1 MVRSILLRIL
11 GAVPVLLLVAVGIFA
26 MLRLAPG
33 DAAAMLAADDASEE
47 DMERLRQQWGLDQP
61 IFVQFGYF
69 LVNAVRLDFGVSFRY
84 GEPVLDIILQR
95 LPATIELALTALVL
109 AIVIAVPLGLITAL
123 RKDSTVDAVGSLVA
137 VAGVSA
143 PAFWVGILLV
153 LFFSAH
159 LSVLPSSGRMPYG
172 INVPQTTGLLVIDSL
187 VHGRFDALRLALLH
201 LVLPAFTIA
210 VGMVGIITRITRSAI
225 IDVGQ
230 EEFVFTAVSKGLSRG
245 QIVRDHLLPNAAI
258 PITTI
263 IGLELGVLISGSI
276 IVEVVFSWPG
286 LGQMLYQAVSVRD
299 IPLVTG
305 VVITYTTIFIFLNI
319 LVDILY
325 VIIDPRLRS
334 GRAI

>member
-47 DMERLRQQWGLDQP
+47 DMERLRQQWGLDRP
-61 IFVQFGYF
+61 ILVQFGYF

>member
-1 MVRSILLRIL
+1 MVRTILLRIL

-33 DAAAMLAADDASEE
+33 DAASMLAPDDASEA

-61 IFVQFGYF
+61 ILIQFGYF
-69 LVNAVRLDFGVSFRY
+69 MMNAVRLDFGISFRY

-95 LPATIELALTALVL
+95 LPATIELALTALIF
-109 AIVIAVPLGLITAL
+109 AIVIAIPLGIITAL
-123 RKDSTVDAVGSLVA
+123 RKGSLIDTLGSLVA

-143 PAFWVGILLV
+143 PAFWIGILLV
-153 LFFSAH
+153 LLFSAN
-159 LSVLPSSGRMPYG
+159 LSLLPSSGRIPFG
-172 INVPQTTGLLVIDSL
+172 IDIPHTTGLLIVDSL
-187 VHGRFDALRLALLH
+187 IHGRFEALRLAFLH
-201 LVLPAFTIA
+201 LILPAFTIA
-210 VGMVGIITRITRSAI
+210 IGMVGIITRITRSAI

-263 IGLELGVLISGSI
+263 VGLELGVLISGSI

-305 VVITYTTIFIFLNI
+305 VVLTYTTIFIFLNI

-325 VIIDPRLRS
+325 VIIDPRLRT

>member
-1 MVRSILLRIL
+1 M
-11 GAVPVLLLVAVGIFA
+11 
-26 MLRLAPG
+26 LAP
-33 DAAAMLAADDASEE
+33 DDASAE

-61 IFVQFGYF
+61 IPVQFGYF
-69 LVNAVRLDFGVSFRY
+69 LLNAIRLDFGVSFRY

-95 LPATIELALTALVL
+95 LPATIELALTALIFAL
-109 AIVIAVPLGLITAL
+109 LIAIPLGIITAL
-123 RKDSTVDAVGSLVA
+123 RKGRLIDTLGSLLA

-143 PAFWVGILLV
+143 PAFWIGILLV
-153 LFFSAH
+153 LFFSAN
-159 LSVLPSSGRMPYG
+159 LSLLPSSGRMPFG
-172 INVPQTTGLLVIDSL
+172 IDIPHTTGLLVVDSL
-187 VHGRFDALRLALLH
+187 IHGRFEALRLAVMH
-201 LVLPAFTIA
+201 LILPAFTIA
-210 VGMVGIITRITRSAI
+210 IGMVGIITRITRSAI

-230 EEFVFTAVSKGLSRG
+230 EEFVYTAVSKGLSRG